1 MSKIKKTLL
10 IIIMIIFINI
20 LSQNTVNALDENND
34 GWDDPR
40 SFSIGSV
47 EGPKQSEKNGWRFIF
62 RTNIPANTRYRIN
75 RVGQTG
81 RTTTKHGME

>member
-47 EGPKQSEKNGWRFIF
+47 EGPKQSENNGWRFIF
-62 RTNIPANTRYRIN
+62 NSTIPSIKYRIN
-75 RVGQTG
+75 RVGSTE
-81 RTTTKHGME
+81 RITSKHGMGK